1 MPLTIKRKEPRK
13 NLVYTIAFDAPN
25 SESYRFLGKMLA
37 SSLLR
42 TFFTGDIMVFRNSP
56 APLFLVERKGL
67 EEVYLETPPLHGQE
81 RAEWAWG
88 WKYKVAELIDPEP
101 YDKVLF
107 LDCDSLALRNIDHL
121 LEGTW
126 DIRYQPERGKAM
138 SGEQKR
144 RCQGPR
150 EPSIQRCRAATTFFL
165 CTRRGRRWPGRLRG
179 CLTTR

>member
-81 RAEWAWG
+81 RAEWAG
-88 WKYKVAELIDPEP
+88 
-101 YDKVLF
+101 
-107 LDCDSLALRNIDHL
+107 
-121 LEGTW
+121 G
-126 DIRYQPERGKAM
+126 
-138 SGEQKR
+138 
-144 RCQGPR
+144 
-150 EPSIQRCRAATTFFL
+150 RAIFIL
-165 CTRRGRRWPGRLRG
+165 
-179 CLTTR
+179 